1 MQKIMKPLRFISIFL
16 FILNIGFTGSSQG
29 LGGTETCDGG
39 SCSYKQF
46 VMGEI
51 VDSCE
56 ACCLAGQSPSCSTF
70 GCECN
75 FD

>member
-1 MQKIMKPLRFISIFL
+1 MKTFRLITFFL
-16 FILNIGFTGSSQG
+16 FCFTVGFTGNSQG
-29 LGGTETCDGG
+29 LGGADTCDGG
-39 SCSYKQF
+39 SCTYKQF

-56 ACCLAGQSPSCSTF
+56 ACCPAGQSPSCSTF

-75 FD
+75 VD